1 MQGVTMHPEPEDLQ
15 RVPLFAALTDDERAQ
30 VATWFE
36 IQEHDAG
43 ERIVHEGSP
52 GYGFFV
58 LDDGEVRIEHDGHEV
73 GRLSPGDV
81 FGELALLGDGRRH
94 ADVIAV
100 TDVRVLS
107 LFGTH
112 FREMQS
118 TMPRSKPGSN
128 ASATNASRCRLSPRK
143 RLRASGCRTSP
154 S

>member
-1 MQGVTMHPEPEDLQ
+1 MHPEPEDLQ

>member
-1 MQGVTMHPEPEDLQ
+1 MHPEPQDLK
-15 RVPLFAALTDDERAQ
+15 RVPLFAELTDAEQAQ
-30 VATWFE
+30 VAAWFE
-36 IQEHDAG
+36 IQEHEAG

-58 LDDGEVRIEHDGHEV
+58 LADGEVRIEHGGREV
-73 GRLSPGDV
+73 GRLVPGDV

-107 LFGTH
+107 MFGTH

-118 TMPRSKPGSN
+118 TMPAIESGLE
-128 ASATNASRCRLSPRK
+128 RLADE
-143 RLRASGCRTSP
+143 RLAQP
-154 S
+154 AQPA

>member
-100 TDVRVLS
+100 TDVSVLS
-107 LFGTH
+107 MFGTH

-118 TMPRSKPGSN
+118 TMPAIEAGLERL
-128 ASATNASRCRLSPRK
+128 ADDRLSQP
-143 RLRASGCRTSP
+143 AQP
-154 S
+154 A

>member
-1 MQGVTMHPEPEDLQ
+1 MHPEPQDLK
-15 RVPLFAALTDDERAQ
+15 RVPLFAELTDAEQAQ
-30 VATWFE
+30 VAAWFE
-36 IQEHDAG
+36 IQEHEAG

-58 LDDGEVRIEHDGHEV
+58 LVDGEVRIEHGGREV
-73 GRLSPGDV
+73 GRLVPGDV

-107 LFGTH
+107 MFGTH

-118 TMPRSKPGSN
+118 TMPAIESGLE
-128 ASATNASRCRLSPRK
+128 RLADE
-143 RLRASGCRTSP
+143 RLAQP
-154 S
+154 AQPA

>member
-1 MQGVTMHPEPEDLQ
+1 MHPEAVDLQ
-15 RVPLFAALTDDERAQ
+15 RVPLFAALMDDERAQ

-58 LDDGEVRIEHDGHEV
+58 LDEGEVRIEHDGHEI

-81 FGELALLGDGRRH
+81 FGELALLGDGLRH

-107 LFGTH
+107 MFGTH

-118 TMPRSKPGSN
+118 TMPAIEAGLERL
-128 ASATNASRCRLSPRK
+128 ADDRLSQP
-143 RLRASGCRTSP
+143 AQP
-154 S
+154 A